1 MYPDTDGKVQFKVP
15 FPFDALKN
23 NIKIFPSQKEIS
35 LLRRIMKPGALPKP
49 GPFVKMLLASCS
61 ILFISLYC
69 CFVSIRERLGTDC
82 GHRASVSDHPGML
95 SLQLSTAGRRTQSLT

>member
-1 MYPDTDGKVQFKVP
+1 
-15 FPFDALKN
+15 
-23 NIKIFPSQKEIS
+23 
-35 LLRRIMKPGALPKP
+35 MKPGALPKP

-95 SLQLSTAGRRTQSLT
+95 SLQLSTAGRRTQSVT